1 MLAWSVYN
9 SMKKVRVLFVSH
21 DSSLYG
27 AQLSLL
33 GLLEKLD
40 RSRFE
45 PWVVAHSE
53 GPLIEAIRSLNIPVT
68 IRPIVH
74 WIASGKAA
82 EKSWFYRS
90 KTLARGLRSRAWALA
105 HLIELNGI
113 DLVYTNTVTCIEGA
127 LAAKMTNR
135 PHIWHL
141 REQVRGN
148 SQLRTVVPEFLLPW
162 VINALST
169 RILVNSHYL
178 YRAFAYYP
186 LREKLTVVYNGI
198 DPERFDINHEKA
210 SYTLRSELNLPL
222 NSKVVA
228 IIGSII
234 PRKGQLLF
242 VNAASHLVSSI
253 PDVAFLVVGE
263 GPPDYVQLVKNR
275 VQVHGLKMNFH
286 FVGSRNDIPKILA
299 GVDLLVIA
307 ADEEPFG
314 RTVIEAMAA
323 GVPVVSTK
331 CGGPEEIIL
340 DGITGLLVSTD
351 NPIEAANA
359 IERILNDPEFASNL
373 IKAGK
378 DRLNNLFTLRA
389 YTDNVQSVL
398 ESVNHSH
405 HSFTT

>member
-1 MLAWSVYN
+1 MN
-9 SMKKVRVLFVSH
+9 KPIRILFISH
-21 DSSLYG
+21 DSGLYG
-27 AQLSLL
+27 AQLSLF
-33 GLLEKLD
+33 GLLERLD

-45 PWVVAHSE
+45 PWVVTHSE
-53 GPLIEAIRSLNIPVT
+53 GPLVKSIRNLNIPIT
-68 IRPIVH
+68 IRPMIH
-74 WIASGKAA
+74 WIASGEAT
-82 EKSWFYRS
+82 EKTWFHRA
-90 KTLARGLRSRAWALA
+90 KTLARGLRDRAWALA
-105 HLIELNGI
+105 HLIEQNGI

-148 SQLRTVVPEFLLPW
+148 SQLRAVVPEFLLPW

-169 RILVNSHYL
+169 RVLVNSHYL

-242 VNAASHLVSSI
+242 VNAASHLVSSM
-253 PDVAFLVVGE
+253 PNVAFLVVGE

-275 VQVHGLKMNFH
+275 VQEHGLKMNFH

-340 DGITGLLVSTD
+340 DGITGLLVSSD
-351 NPIEAANA
+351 NSSEMADA
-359 IERILNDPEFASNL
+359 IERILRDPEFSEN
-373 IKAGK
+373 IVKAGK
-378 DRLNNLFTLRA
+378 DRLNHMFSLQA
-389 YTDNVQSVL
+389 YADNVQSVF

-405 HSFTT
+405 HSFST

>member
-1 MLAWSVYN
+1 M
-9 SMKKVRVLFVSH
+9 
-21 DSSLYG
+21 
-27 AQLSLL
+27 
-33 GLLEKLD
+33 
-40 RSRFE
+40 
-45 PWVVAHSE
+45 
-53 GPLIEAIRSLNIPVT
+53 I
-68 IRPIVH
+68 H
-74 WIASGKAA
+74 WIASGEAT
-82 EKSWFYRS
+82 EKTWFHRA
-90 KTLARGLRSRAWALA
+90 KTLARGLRDRAWALA
-105 HLIELNGI
+105 HLIEQNGI
-113 DLVYTNTVTCIEGA
+113 DLVYTNTVTCIDGA

-169 RILVNSHYL
+169 RVLVNSHYL

-242 VNAASHLVSSI
+242 VNSASHLVSSI

-275 VQVHGLKMNFH
+275 VQEHGLKMNFH

>member
-1 MLAWSVYN
+1 
-9 SMKKVRVLFVSH
+9 
-21 DSSLYG
+21 
-27 AQLSLL
+27 
-33 GLLEKLD
+33 
-40 RSRFE
+40 
-45 PWVVAHSE
+45 
-53 GPLIEAIRSLNIPVT
+53 
-68 IRPIVH
+68 
-74 WIASGKAA
+74 
-82 EKSWFYRS
+82 
-90 KTLARGLRSRAWALA
+90 
-105 HLIELNGI
+105 
-113 DLVYTNTVTCIEGA
+113 
-127 LAAKMTNR
+127 
-135 PHIWHL
+135 
-141 REQVRGN
+141 
-148 SQLRTVVPEFLLPW
+148 
-162 VINALST
+162 
-169 RILVNSHYL
+169 
-178 YRAFAYYP
+178 
-186 LREKLTVVYNGI
+186 
-198 DPERFDINHEKA
+198 
-210 SYTLRSELNLPL
+210 
-222 NSKVVA
+222 
-228 IIGSII
+228 
-234 PRKGQLLF
+234 LF
-242 VNAASHLVSSI
+242 VNSASHLVSSI

-275 VQVHGLKMNFH
+275 VQEHGLKMNFH